1 MDYGGWSGKV
11 DARHADTRTYALES
25 YTHKALYSLPSFSK
39 HTKIKKNTLIH
50 PIFTSLPHSMSV
62 ISAWRVLTEQSNLG
76 VEHLVM
82 CAWRGSGEFSFA
94 PVSLLICFCA
104 AWPSLGKVSPLKA
117 GPSTGRQRGKK
128 KKKKRKRSISSAGF
142 QAEIVAERAALIHS
156 HRIIPNTQKSLTW
169 VFLCAAESFH
179 VLCLP
184 FIDS

>member
-1 MDYGGWSGKV
+1 MGSKDGLWWVKWKS
-11 DARHADTRTYALES
+11 RRETCWHQNICSWILLTQSPLFTAL
-25 YTHKALYSLPSFSK
+25 FFK

-62 ISAWRVLTEQSNLG
+62 ISAWRVLTEQSNLR

-128 KKKKRKRSISSAGF
+128 KKKHFQRRLSSRDSGG
-142 QAEIVAERAALIHS
+142 ESSTHS
-156 HRIIPNTQKSLTW
+156 LSSHNS
-169 VFLCAAESFH
+169 
-179 VLCLP
+179 
-184 FIDS
+184 